1 MKKQNKAKQRKPT
14 IFTVYRK
21 QSYSDSSKG
30 RETSVLKKRMTLARV
45 EAGISIPFSIF
56 HL

>member
-1 MKKQNKAKQRKPT
+1 MKKQNKAKQRKPI

-30 RETSVLKKRMTLARV
+30 RETSVLKKCMTLARV